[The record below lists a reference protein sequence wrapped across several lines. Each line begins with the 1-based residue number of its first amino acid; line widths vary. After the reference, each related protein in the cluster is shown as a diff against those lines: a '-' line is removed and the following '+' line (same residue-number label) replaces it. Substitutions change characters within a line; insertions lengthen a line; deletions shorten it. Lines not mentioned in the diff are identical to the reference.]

1 MYLSGLEYDG
11 MEYVLCGVVYIATLV
26 NCEDMIQAL
35 EAEVVNQG
43 TVALWNKTIIKKL
56 TTFRNI

>member
-1 MYLSGLEYDG
+1 M
-11 MEYVLCGVVYIATLV
+11 ATGV
-26 NCEDMIQAL
+26 NCEYKIQAL

-43 TVALWNKTIIKKL
+43 TVALWKKTIIKKL